1 MRRMA
6 YLTMLPLMM
15 LAACQSTAPQ
25 QNGSRDCTQ
34 RERDAGS
41 CNRSESLSSFP
52 ELANVN

>member
-41 CNRSESLSSFP
+41 CNRSASLSSFP

>member
-6 YLTMLPLMM
+6 YFTLLPLMM

-25 QNGSRDCTQ
+25 QNGNRACTQ
-34 RERDAGS
+34 RASDAGS

>member
-6 YLTMLPLMM
+6 YFTLLPLMM

-25 QNGSRDCTQ
+25 QNGNRACTQ
-34 RERDAGS
+34 RESDAGS